1 MPPPPLSPDV
11 EPMPPTVRRRW
22 LPSVAAGLGFGAMGA
37 VMYTSLY
44 ILVGQEVV
52 AAAVVVGVLVGS
64 GLRLGGRPEGWATGV
79 AAAVIAV
86 LALLAGAVAG
96 RACLGAISL
105 PAPPPALVPAAG
117 APLAAAGDYLSES
130 WSATVAVV
138 LAVCGALVATLTFR
152 TPGQ

>member
-1 MPPPPLSPDV
+1 M
-11 EPMPPTVRRRW
+11 
-22 LPSVAAGLGFGAMGA
+22 
-37 VMYTSLY
+37 
-44 ILVGQEVV
+44 
-52 AAAVVVGVLVGS
+52 
-64 GLRLGGRPEGWATGV
+64 
-79 AAAVIAV
+79 IAV

-96 RACLGAISL
+96 RACLGAIFL

-117 APLAAAGDYLSES
+117 APLAAAVGDYLSES